1 MARRRMNIQENWLDR
16 VYKFVAPVK
25 AAERYK
31 ARMTLALASSYT
43 GASRTRRSLSE
54 FMPGSG
60 DADSDL
66 LYDLPLLRQRSRDL
80 ARNNPLSLG
89 AINTVCTNVVGTGLK
104 LQAHI
109 DRDFLGMTDEQA
121 DAWESNVE
129 REFRLWA
136 NSSDCDASRTLNF
149 ATIQELV
156 FRSTLE
162 NGDCFVTMP
171 YIDRAT
177 SPYALTLQIIEADRV
192 CNKDNVPDDDSLV
205 AGVKKDLYGAPLE
218 YHILKG
224 HPGNL
229 LSTQNRDWLVVPAF
243 GNRTGR
249 RNVIHLYKMLRPGQ
263 TRGAPYLA
271 PVIESLKQL
280 SNYTDAE
287 IMAAVI
293 SSYFTVFVKTPS
305 GDADLAPMQPTHE
318 VGGSSSDGDYKLGNG
333 AIIGLAEGEDISTAN
348 PGRPNAQFDPF
359 VQAVLRQ
366 IGVALE
372 LPFEVLIKHF
382 TASYSAA
389 RAALLEAWRFF
400 MAKREWL
407 AQNFCQVVYEAWL
420 TEAVLLG
427 RIDAPGFIGGDAAI
441 RAAFLGTEWTGP
453 APGQIDPLKE
463 IQAARERI
471 DLGVSTRSRETAS
484 LTGEDWEKT
493 HKQSVKEKRMREADG
508 LAGAPL
514 EQQPNNFNPSPA
526 DKKLQDDEAE
536 KDKENS

>member
-1 MARRRMNIQENWLDR
+1 MAKRPITIQENWLDK

-31 ARMTLALASSYT
+31 ARVTLALAGSYT

-54 FMPGSG
+54 FLPGGG

-66 LYDLPLLRQRSRDL
+66 LNELPLLRQRSRDL

-109 DRDFLGMTDEQA
+109 DREFLGLADEEA

-136 NSSDCDASRTLNF
+136 DSSNCDASRTLNF

-156 FRSTLE
+156 FRSSLE
-162 NGDCFVTMP
+162 NGDCFILMP
-171 YIDRAT
+171 YIERAT
-177 SPYALTLQIIEADRV
+177 SPYTLTLQIIEADRV
-192 CNKDNVPDDDSLV
+192 CNKDNIADSDDLV
-205 AGVKKDLYGAPLE
+205 AGVKKDTYGAPTE

-229 LSTQNRDWLVVPAF
+229 FSMQSWEWQVVPAF

-263 TRGAPYLA
+263 TRGVPYLA

-280 SNYTDAE
+280 GNYTDAE

-293 SSYFTVFVKTPS
+293 SSYFTVFVKTPQ
-305 GDADLAPMQPTHE
+305 GDSDLAPMQPSFE
-318 VGGSSSDGDYKLGNG
+318 VGGNAADDDYKLGNG

-348 PGRPNAQFDPF
+348 PGRPNAAFDPF

-400 MAKREWL
+400 YVKREWL
-407 AQNFCQVVYEAWL
+407 AENFCQLVYETWL

-441 RAAFLGTEWTGP
+441 RAAYLGTEWTGP

-471 DLGVSTRSRETAS
+471 TLGVSTLSRETAA
-484 LTGEDWEKT
+484 LTGEDWEKI
-493 HKQSVKEKRMREADG
+493 HKQAVKEKRMREADG
-508 LAGAPL
+508 LSGVPL
-514 EQQPNNFNPSPA
+514 DAEGKDPNQDPQQPQQP
-526 DKKLQDDEAE
+526 QE
-536 KDKENS
+536 KDDKQEENA